1 MDNPY
6 AAPVSAPSTQAEA
19 GGTGT
24 GWLIAGL
31 LCAIGTAVLP
41 TLAVPSVAGIYASF
55 SAAFPAPS
63 HWLMRYHLLLWALPF
78 ALTALRLVGRD
89 PLWQSKRVFQIG
101 VFSLA
106 VTLVVVSVLIYLPV
120 FKIATAI

>member
-6 AAPVSAPSTQAEA
+6 AAPASAPSAQAET
-19 GGTGT
+19 GGTGL

-31 LCAIGTAVLP
+31 LCAVGTAALP

-55 SAAFPAPS
+55 SAEFPAPS

-78 ALTALRLVGRD
+78 ALLSLRFAGRD
-89 PLWQSKRVFQIG
+89 PLWRSKRVFQIG

-106 VTLVVVSVLIYLPV
+106 VTLVVVSVLIYLPL
-120 FKIATAI
+120 FKIATAV